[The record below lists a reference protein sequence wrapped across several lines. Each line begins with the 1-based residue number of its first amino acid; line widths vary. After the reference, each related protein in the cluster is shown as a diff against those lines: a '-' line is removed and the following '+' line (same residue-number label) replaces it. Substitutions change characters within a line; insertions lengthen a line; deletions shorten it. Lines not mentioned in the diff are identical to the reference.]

1 MKLHNKKMLISLI
14 SIATVALGSVGFAT
28 WIIGVQKTSTDVG
41 NLKVETDTV
50 KNNSIFLTATLPTNA
65 KIAFGETTGDV
76 KDGILANLDKYLKKD
91 NAMKFD
97 FASIQYKV
105 GKEVTKKPAKLKME
119 LVTSD
124 TKNASNYVESSKN
137 KFNTIRTGTG
147 TGTDTTFE
155 YVNYYEVIDLTVG
168 TIVTLDDSDPNI
180 ETYTFTDSAL
190 KKHTF
195 KWGSFFGNN
204 WNNGV
209 LQGTDTKEYSP
220 LTYYNEV
227 ICKNVSNDDF
237 KTLTDYASNATAE
250 IKQMKVDLEAEGTT
264 FTITLTLLDSEG
276 TAL

>member
-28 WIIGVQKTSTDVG
+28 WIIGVKKTTDDVG

-50 KNNSIFLTATLPTNA
+50 KNNSIFLSATLPDNA
-65 KIAFGETTGDV
+65 SIAFGETTDSVTRG
-76 KDGILANLDKYLKKD
+76 KIANLEGYGKKGD
-91 NAMKFD
+91 AMKFN

-105 GKEVTKKPAKLKME
+105 GKEVAKKPAKLKME

-124 TKNASNYVESSKN
+124 TKNTSNYVASGKN
-137 KFNTIRTGTG
+137 KFNTIRTGTN
-147 TGTDTTFE
+147 FE
-155 YVNYYEVIDLTVG
+155 YVNYYEVIDLDSDETNG
-168 TIVTLDDSDPNI
+168 NVTLDDTDPNI
-180 ETYTFTDSAL
+180 ETYTFKDAAL
-190 KKHTF
+190 KDHTF

-204 WNNGV
+204 WSNGF
-209 LQGTDTKEYSP
+209 LQGTDSKEYSP

-227 ICKNVSNDDF
+227 ICKDVSNDDF

-250 IKQMKVDLEAEGTT
+250 IKQMKNDLETSGAT
-264 FTITLTLLDSEG
+264 FTITLTLLDSTG